1 MRPPMGWVD
10 VTSLDVPGIK
20 CLRFNRE
27 NRTETRIM
35 GRESLNVQ
43 ELVDA
48 ARINRFHITIF
59 CWCFVIVVL
68 DGYDLAVA
76 GVALPAIMKSLN
88 VNPATAGMMAG
99 SALFG
104 MAFGAIGFGAV
115 ADRVGRRIVF
125 AVSIFLFSAFTLSAG
140 LTSGPGMFSAM
151 RFLAGVGI
159 GGALPN
165 AVAHMSE
172 FSPKRSKGR
181 LVGLMMCGYT
191 IGSVLAVLLGKQCIE
206 AYGWRTV
213 FLAAGVPLLLIP
225 FVLYRL
231 PESLAYL
238 VKSGRRADLE
248 RLVKK
253 ILPGRDFLPEVSFTA
268 NSHGHADNAS
278 LKLLFEEG
286 RGASTIFIWVAFF
299 MGLFTLY
306 SMSTWLVTLLTRA
319 GHTLGA
325 ALTLLLV
332 YNLGVIVGTVIGSW
346 IGDRLSL
353 KWVLAFFYA
362 MGTVSLVALGYA
374 PNGPMLFVLIAIVGA
389 STVGTQNLCYAYT
402 GQFYPLAARSVGLG
416 AAAGVGRV
424 GAIVAPIL
432 LGALVNMNLPAADCF
447 IAVSIAAAIG
457 AVAIAAVNHSRC
469 AAAMPIGHQA

>member
-1 MRPPMGWVD
+1 MDRKNL
-10 VTSLDVPGIK
+10 SL
-20 CLRFNRE
+20 
-27 NRTETRIM
+27 
-35 GRESLNVQ
+35 Q
-43 ELVDA
+43 ELVDS
-48 ARINRFHITIF
+48 ARLNRLHVTIF
-59 CWCFVIVVL
+59 CWCFVIIVL
-68 DGYDLAVA
+68 DGYDLAVS
-76 GVALPAIMKSLN
+76 GVALPSIMKSLD
-88 VNPATAGMMAG
+88 VSPATAGMMAS

-104 MAFGAIGFGAV
+104 MAFGAFVLGAV
-115 ADRVGRRIVF
+115 ADRIGRRMVF
-125 AVSIFLFSAFTLSAG
+125 AISIFLFSAFTLAAG
-140 LTSGPGMFSAM
+140 LTSDPYTFGAM
-151 RFLAGVGI
+151 RFIAGIGI

-172 FSPKRSKGR
+172 FAPKRNKGS
-181 LVGLMMCGYT
+181 LVGLMMIGYT
-191 IGSVLAVLLGKQCIE
+191 IGSVVAALLGKQCIE
-206 AYGWRTV
+206 AYGWRSV
-213 FLAAGVPLLLIP
+213 FLAAGVPLILIP
-225 FVLYRL
+225 AVIAWL

-238 VKSGRRADLE
+238 VKNKRHRELE
-248 RLVKK
+248 SLLTM
-253 ILPGRDFLPEVSFTA
+253 IAPEKEFPHDALHV
-268 NSHGHADNAS
+268 DNTQRGSEKSS

-286 RGASTIFIWVAFF
+286 RGTSTLLIWVAFF

-306 SMSTWLVTLLTRA
+306 SMSTWLVTLLTRS

-332 YNLGVIVGTVIGSW
+332 FNLGVIVATVIGSW

-374 PNGPMLFVLIAIVGA
+374 PNGPLLFALVAIVGA

-402 GQFYPLAARSVGLG
+402 GQFYPLATRSVGLG

-432 LGALVNMNLPAADCF
+432 LGVLVNMNLPATHCF

-457 AVAIAAVNHSRC
+457 AVAVAAVDHSHS
-469 AAAMPIGHQA
+469 ASAMPIGHQA